1 MHVDQFELR
10 LAKVRHRFA
19 ISLESKI
26 RQAVISIDGMSG
38 DDEKVL
44 DQISHSFRDLHGIC
58 GIGPAVGFT
67 ATGAAAEAAERLLA
81 DALREKR
88 GLSEEEALSLKGA
101 IEQLQLAAE
110 SELRSMYQ
118 RGG

>member
-19 ISLESKI
+19 VSLESKI
-26 RQAVISIDGMSG
+26 KRAAVSIHSISSS
-38 DDEKVL
+38 DDDVVN
-44 DQISHSFRDLHGIC
+44 QISHYYRDLHGMC
-58 GIGPAVGFT
+58 GIGPTVGFT
-67 ATGAAAEAAERLLA
+67 ATGEAARAAELVLTE
-81 DALREKR
+81 ALREKR
-88 GLSEEEALSLKGA
+88 GLNEKETLRLKGA
-101 IEQLQLAAE
+101 IEQLQRAAE